1 MDEKILALQ
10 DLLKDDTLDAS
21 VADNVSLMIRR
32 EKEKQVLQQHTYK
45 IAGPFKS
52 RDREIYRTTAPWM
65 PAGRLNRNSYDD
77 LIDALYEHYCGNPFL
92 GYTVQQ
98 MFEAMIQER
107 ENAGIYAN
115 LTITHY
121 KADWKKFM
129 RGEACKNLDDYEK
142 DEIKPIKCD
151 WVDKPVRDITPS
163 KIWDHYKKLT
173 AGCKMKRS
181 TFNNVRSIINAVF
194 DYAIIHDVP
203 CIKAKNVG
211 TSDLRFAPENDK
223 WEGVYSL
230 VDRQKILE
238 ACEKEKPTV
247 YTKAI
252 ELMFCLDIRI
262 GELRALYK
270 EDVDLDKKT
279 IYIGHQMVDI
289 KTDTVKR
296 HSERTDIMKG
306 KADAGK
312 RLQPL
317 SKRAVSVIEWLFE
330 HYPNSDW
337 LLPSNTLKTPI
348 RTHRFNDNLKRI
360 CEKKAGVKYFSSHG
374 IRFHNISAMYD
385 AGINEKDIQRMSGH
399 TTADMTRHYNKSI
412 KTLEDEKIR
421 QVLG

>member
-10 DLLKDDTLDAS
+10 DLLKDGTLDAS

-45 IAGPFKS
+45 IAGSFKS

-129 RGEACKNLDDYEK
+129 RGEACKNLDDYAK

-173 AGCKMKRS
+173 AGCRMQRS
-181 TFNNVRSIINAVF
+181 TFNNVRSIVNAVF

-203 CIKAKNVG
+203 CTKAKEVS
-211 TSDLRFAPENDK
+211 TKELRFAPTKDK
-223 WEGVYSL
+223 WEGVYTL
-230 VDRQKILE
+230 TDRQKILKV
-238 ACEKEKPTV
+238 CEELKPTV

-270 EDVDLDKKT
+270 EDVDFEHKT
-279 IYIGHQMVDI
+279 VFIGHQMVD
-289 KTDTVKR
+289 V
-296 HSERTDIMKG
+296 
-306 KADAGK
+306 
-312 RLQPL
+312 QP
-317 SKRAVSVIEWLFE
+317 AVSFL
-330 HYPNSDW
+330 
-337 LLPSNTLKTPI
+337 
-348 RTHRFNDNLKRI
+348 
-360 CEKKAGVKYFSSHG
+360 
-374 IRFHNISAMYD
+374 
-385 AGINEKDIQRMSGH
+385 
-399 TTADMTRHYNKSI
+399 
-412 KTLEDEKIR
+412 
-421 QVLG
+421 